1 MYSGSSMKIIVVS
14 GLSGSGKSVALG
26 MLEDLDFYCIDNLPL
41 PLLASLKP
49 ETLQIRKDEFPLLA
63 VGIDARSRSGDIA
76 IFPKRIEELKAAGL
90 DIEVVFFT
98 ADRDVILRRYSET
111 RRKHPL
117 TDVDTPLAEAIDRER
132 ELLKPISDN
141 ADHII
146 DTSSS
151 NIHQLREKI
160 RQHIQGADHD
170 SFSVLFQSFGFK
182 YGMPKGVDF
191 VFDVR
196 CLPNPHW
203 QEDLRSQTGCDAAV
217 AEFLESQP
225 ETGEMLNDI
234 TTFLEKWLPKYQA
247 ENRAYVTVAIGCTGG
262 KHRSVYLVE
271 KLAEY
276 FRKRYP
282 RTLLR
287 HTELP

>member
-1 MYSGSSMKIIVVS
+1 MKIVVVS

-49 ETLQIRKDEFPLLA
+49 ETLRTRDAEFPLLA
-63 VGIDARSRSGDIA
+63 VGIDARSRPGDIA

-117 TDVDTPLAEAIDRER
+117 TDADTPLAEAIDRER

-146 DTSSS
+146 DTSRS
-151 NIHQLREKI
+151 NIHQLREMI
-160 RQHIQGADHD
+160 RQHIQGGDHD

-203 QEDLRSQTGCDAAV
+203 EDTLRGQTGRDNEV
-217 AEFLESQP
+217 ACFLEAQP
-225 ETGEMLNDI
+225 ETREMLNDI
-234 TTFLEKWLPKYQA
+234 TGFLEKWLPKYQA

-282 RTLLR
+282 KTLLR

>member
-1 MYSGSSMKIIVVS
+1 MKIIVVS

-26 MLEDLDFYCIDNLPL
+26 MLEDLDYYCIDNLPL

-49 ETLQIRKDEFPLLA
+49 ETLQLRNEEFPLLA

-76 IFPKRIEELKAAGL
+76 VFPSRIHELKTAGL
-90 DIEVVFFT
+90 DIEVVYFQ

-117 TDVDTPLAEAIDRER
+117 TDAETPLGEAVDRER
-132 ELLKPISDN
+132 KLLEPIAAC
-141 ADHII
+141 ADHVI
-146 DTSSS
+146 DTSNT
-151 NIHQLREKI
+151 NIHQLRELI
-160 RQHIQGADHD
+160 RNHLQGRSRDGL
-170 SFSVLFQSFGFK
+170 SLLFQSFGFK
-182 YGMPKGVDF
+182 YGMPEGVDF

-203 QEDLRSQTGCDAAV
+203 QAELRAQTGRDSAV
-217 AEFLESQP
+217 AEFLESEQD
-225 ETGEMLNDI
+225 TGKMLADI
-234 TTFLEKWLPKYQA
+234 TRFLETWLPKYQA
-247 ENRAYVTVAIGCTGG
+247 ENRAYVTVGIGCTGG

-271 KLAEY
+271 KLTAY

-282 RTLLR
+282 HTLMR

>member
-1 MYSGSSMKIIVVS
+1 MKIIVVS
-14 GLSGSGKSVALG
+14 GLSGSGKSVALA
-26 MLEDLDFYCIDNLPL
+26 MLEDLDYYCIDNLPL
-41 PLLASLKP
+41 PLLASITP
-49 ETLQIRKDEFPLLA
+49 ETLQLRDEEFPLLA

-76 IFPKRIEELKAAGL
+76 IFPKRIQELKDAGL
-90 DIEVVFFT
+90 DIEVVYFE

-117 TDVDTPLAEAIDRER
+117 TDADTPLAEAIERER
-132 ELLKPISDN
+132 KLLKPIADN
-141 ADHII
+141 ADHIV
-146 DTSSS
+146 DTSRT
-151 NIHQLREKI
+151 NIHQLREII
-160 RQHIQGADHD
+160 RNHLQGRD
-170 SFSVLFQSFGFK
+170 SDGLSLLFQSFGFK
-182 YGMPKGVDF
+182 YGMPEGVDF

-203 QEDLRSQTGCDAAV
+203 QAGLREQTGRDEGV
-217 AEFLESQP
+217 KKFLEA
-225 ETGEMLNDI
+225 EEDTGNMLHDI
-234 TTFLEKWLPKYQA
+234 TRFLETWLPKYQA

-282 RTLLR
+282 RTILR